1 MSGFIT
7 LHRRLLDWEWY
18 SDINTKTLFIHCL
31 LKANWEDKNWQGIDI
46 KRGSF
51 ITSNQSLSAET
62 KLTIQQI
69 RTSIFKLTKTNE
81 INIQTTN
88 KYTLLTIVKYDDYQ
102 NLENKSTNNQQTNNK
117 QNNKQITTTNNI
129 INKQLNINNIL
140 LSEIKISDDKKGFLV
155 KEEFI
160 ESTEQE
166 ISYFKTAESF
176 RKLFIKNLKEKNA
189 PTKTQ
194 ETATFKNYVTPI
206 RLMVEKKEATIE
218 QLRDAYNYLG
228 SKEGEFW
235 KTNILSTEKLR
246 KNISMLLAKKN
257 QIPETYKNKNSDQND
272 FHQKRKRF
280 V

>member
-1 MSGFIT
+1 MAENKKSFVAYSDWHGMFKVLPDEIAGKLIKHIFSYVNDENPQSEDYIINALFEQVKNT
-7 LHRRLLDWEWY
+7 LKRDLKKWEEQRNQRSLAGKKSAEIRATKLNERSTSVNEIERNSTVSVSVSVSDNVNDKKELLD
-18 SDINTKTLFIHCL
+18 
-31 LKANWEDKNWQGIDI
+31 
-46 KRGSF
+46 
-51 ITSNQSLSAET
+51 
-62 KLTIQQI
+62 
-69 RTSIFKLTKTNE
+69 
-81 INIQTTN
+81 
-88 KYTLLTIVKYDDYQ
+88 
-102 NLENKSTNNQQTNNK
+102 KS
-117 QNNKQITTTNNI
+117 
-129 INKQLNINNIL
+129 L

-194 ETATFKNYVTPI
+194 ETVTFKNYVTPI
-206 RLMVEKKEATIE
+206 RLMIEKKEATIE
-218 QLRDAYNYLG
+218 QLRDAYNYLE

-257 QIPETYKNKNSDQND
+257 QTIEIAKGKNSDQLD
-272 FHQKRKRF
+272 FHNKRKRF
-280 V
+280 A

>member
-31 LKANWEDKNWQGIDI
+31 LKANWEDKNWQGIDV

-102 NLENKSTNNQQTNNK
+102 NLENKSTNKQQSNNT
-117 QNNKQITTTNNI
+117 QINKPITTTNNI

-140 LSEIKISDDKKGFLV
+140 LSEIKISDV
-155 KEEFI
+155 EEDLKLYFTI
-160 ESTEQE
+160 AKNFQE
-166 ISYFKTAESF
+166 II
-176 RKLFIKNLKEKNA
+176 IKNLEERGVSTSVVKKA
-189 PTKTQ
+189 K
-194 ETATFKNYVTPI
+194 FKGWVTPI
-206 RLMVEKKEATIE
+206 KLMLENKECSLDD
-218 QLRDAYNYLG
+218 LRDVIRFLRSPKGN
-228 SKEGEFW
+228 FW
-235 KTNILSTEKLR
+235 VSNILSTDKLR
-246 KNISMLLAKKN
+246 KQITTLMLKIK
-257 QIPETYKNKNSDQND
+257 Q
-272 FHQKRKRF
+272 
-280 V
+280 

>member
-31 LKANWEDKNWQGIDI
+31 LKANWEDKNWQGVNV

-102 NLENKSTNNQQTNNK
+102 NLEIKPTNKQQSNNK
-117 QNNKQITTTNNI
+117 QSNNQITTTNNI
-129 INKQLNINNIL
+129 INKQLNINNKDIVDWDKL
-140 LSEIKISDDKKGFLV
+140 LIQFNEITGKKTKVLNSKTKNSIIARLKEGYEKKDLLV
-155 KEEFI
+155 AIQNCYKDPYHKETNHKYLTLEFI
-160 ESTEQE
+160 SRPDKMEKYSTMK
-166 ISYFKTAESF
+166 I
-176 RKLFIKNLKEKNA
+176 
-189 PTKTQ
+189 
-194 ETATFKNYVTPI
+194 
-206 RLMVEKKEATIE
+206 
-218 QLRDAYNYLG
+218 
-228 SKEGEFW
+228 
-235 KTNILSTEKLR
+235 
-246 KNISMLLAKKN
+246 
-257 QIPETYKNKNSDQND
+257 
-272 FHQKRKRF
+272 
-280 V
+280 

>member
-31 LKANWEDKNWQGIDI
+31 LKANWEDKNWQGVNV

-102 NLENKSTNNQQTNNK
+102 NLEIKPTNKQQSNNK
-117 QNNKQITTTNNI
+117 QSNNQITTTNNI

-140 LSEIKISDDKKGFLV
+140 LSEIEISDVREDLKLYFTIAKNF
-155 KEEFI
+155 
-160 ESTEQE
+160 QE
-166 ISYFKTAESF
+166 II
-176 RKLFIKNLKEKNA
+176 IKNLQERNVSTSVVEKA
-189 PTKTQ
+189 K
-194 ETATFKNYVTPI
+194 FVKWITPI
-206 RLMVEKKEATIE
+206 KLMLENKECSLDD
-218 QLRDAYNYLG
+218 LRDVIRFLRSPKGN
-228 SKEGEFW
+228 FW
-235 KTNILSTEKLR
+235 VANILSTDKLR
-246 KNISMLLAKKN
+246 KQITTLMLKIK
-257 QIPETYKNKNSDQND
+257 Q
-272 FHQKRKRF
+272 
-280 V
+280 